1 MFYKIGA
8 ALYALWGVLH
18 LLAAV
23 EGYRLAATVEA
34 GAVQGRLMQNAWNI
48 GFFALVALV
57 VAVTMNWHNS
67 TTGYWINL
75 IAVSA
80 ADIGFIL
87 FVLLPGH
94 IALWPGVLGP
104 VVWILAVVFSTIGFT
119 MERAV

>member
-1 MFYKIGA
+1 MFHKIGA
-8 ALYALWGVLH
+8 VLYALWGALH
-18 LLAAV
+18 LLAAF
-23 EGYRLAATVEA
+23 EGYRLATSVDA

-57 VAVTMNWHNS
+57 VAVTMNWQNS
-67 TTGYWINL
+67 PTGYWINL

-94 IALWPGVLGP
+94 IAVWPGILGP
-104 VVWILAVVFSTIGFT
+104 VVWILAVIFSTIGLT